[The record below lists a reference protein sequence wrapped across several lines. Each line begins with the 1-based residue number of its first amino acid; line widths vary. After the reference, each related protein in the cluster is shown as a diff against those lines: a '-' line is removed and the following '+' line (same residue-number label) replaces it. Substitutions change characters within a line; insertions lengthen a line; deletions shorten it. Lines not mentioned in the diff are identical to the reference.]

1 VKENKFKQL
10 FVIQFHT
17 FFVTDNGIRFT
28 KDQIDGISKDI
39 RYPNE
44 FFIDLIFDENKSQ
57 SISAFDED
65 VSKWKNIIS
74 DFILKGYKNIKTDNK
89 EPGNVTSK
97 ENDSVNQVLQ
107 NKGSEKL
114 NQGEIP
120 NTESQHNDNKYDRK
134 NNEILSSPS
143 ESSDDFHDY
152 HDVEKEGDLG
162 DIRSKPNT
170 INKAQELLQKFS
182 MNTDS
187 KSSKKDNDDEDDEDE
202 DIENYL
208 KNLENKTK

>member
-1 VKENKFKQL
+1 M
-10 FVIQFHT
+10 IQFHT
-17 FFVTDNGIRFT
+17 FFITVNGVRFT
-28 KDQIDGISKDI
+28 KDKIDGISKDI

-57 SISAFDED
+57 SINTFDED

-74 DFILKGYKNIKTDNK
+74 DFILKGYKNIKNDNK
-89 EPGNVTSK
+89 ENINNLSK
-97 ENDSVNQVLQ
+97 ENQSTNQVFQ
-107 NKGSEKL
+107 NVNDEKL
-114 NQGEIP
+114 NKKE
-120 NTESQHNDNKYDRK
+120 TYVVENK
-134 NNEILSSPS
+134 EILSSKSVSS
-143 ESSDDFHDY
+143 EDFHDY

-182 MNTDS
+182 MSTDS
-187 KSSKKDNDDEDDEDE
+187 KTTKRDNNEDEEDDE

>member
-1 VKENKFKQL
+1 M
-10 FVIQFHT
+10 IQFHT
-17 FFVTDNGIRFT
+17 FFITDNGVRFT
-28 KDQIDGISKDI
+28 KDKIDGISKDI

-57 SISAFDED
+57 SINTFDED

-74 DFILKGYKNIKTDNK
+74 DFILKGYKNVKSDNK
-89 EPGNVTSK
+89 EIINVLSK
-97 ENDSVNQVLQ
+97 ENQSTNQVFRNVNDEKIN
-107 NKGSEKL
+107 NKETYVL
-114 NQGEIP
+114 
-120 NTESQHNDNKYDRK
+120 DNK
-134 NNEILSSPS
+134 EILSSKSVSS
-143 ESSDDFHDY
+143 EDFHDY

-182 MNTDS
+182 MSADS
-187 KSSKKDNDDEDDEDE
+187 KTSKKDHNEDEEDDE

>member
-1 VKENKFKQL
+1 M
-10 FVIQFHT
+10 IQFHT
-17 FFVTDNGIRFT
+17 FFITDNGVRFT
-28 KDQIDGISKDI
+28 KDKIDGISKDI

-57 SISAFDED
+57 SINTFDED

-74 DFILKGYKNIKTDNK
+74 DFILKGYKNVKSDNK
-89 EPGNVTSK
+89 EIINVLSK
-97 ENDSVNQVLQ
+97 ENQSTNQVFRNVNDEKIN
-107 NKGSEKL
+107 NKETYVL
-114 NQGEIP
+114 
-120 NTESQHNDNKYDRK
+120 DNK
-134 NNEILSSPS
+134 EILSSKSVSS
-143 ESSDDFHDY
+143 EDFHDY

-182 MNTDS
+182 MSADS
-187 KSSKKDNDDEDDEDE
+187 KTSKKDHNEDEEDDD

>member
-17 FFVTDNGIRFT
+17 FFITDNGVRFT
-28 KDQIDGISKDI
+28 KDKIDGISKDI

-57 SISAFDED
+57 SINTFDED

-74 DFILKGYKNIKTDNK
+74 DFILKGYKNVKSDNK
-89 EPGNVTSK
+89 EIINVLSK
-97 ENDSVNQVLQ
+97 ENQSTNQVFRNVNDEKIN
-107 NKGSEKL
+107 NKETYVL
-114 NQGEIP
+114 
-120 NTESQHNDNKYDRK
+120 DNK
-134 NNEILSSPS
+134 EILSSKSVSS
-143 ESSDDFHDY
+143 EDFHDY

-182 MNTDS
+182 MSADS
-187 KSSKKDNDDEDDEDE
+187 KTSKKDHNEDEEDDD

>member
-1 VKENKFKQL
+1 MKENKFKQL

-17 FFVTDNGIRFT
+17 FFITDNGVRFT
-28 KDQIDGISKDI
+28 KDKIDGISKDI

-57 SISAFDED
+57 SINTFDED

-74 DFILKGYKNIKTDNK
+74 DFILKGYKNVKSDNK
-89 EPGNVTSK
+89 EIINVLSK
-97 ENDSVNQVLQ
+97 ENQSTNQVFRNVNDEKIN
-107 NKGSEKL
+107 NKETYVL
-114 NQGEIP
+114 
-120 NTESQHNDNKYDRK
+120 DNK
-134 NNEILSSPS
+134 EILSSKSVSS
-143 ESSDDFHDY
+143 EDFHDY

-182 MNTDS
+182 MSADS
-187 KSSKKDNDDEDDEDE
+187 KTSKKDHNEDEEDDD

>member
-1 VKENKFKQL
+1 MKENKFKQL

-17 FFVTDNGIRFT
+17 FFITDNGVRFT
-28 KDQIDGISKDI
+28 KDKIDGISKDI

-57 SISAFDED
+57 SINTFHED

-74 DFILKGYKNIKTDNK
+74 DFILKGYKNVKSDNK
-89 EPGNVTSK
+89 EIINVLSK
-97 ENDSVNQVLQ
+97 ENQSTNQVFRNVNDEKIN
-107 NKGSEKL
+107 NKETYVL
-114 NQGEIP
+114 E
-120 NTESQHNDNKYDRK
+120 NK
-134 NNEILSSPS
+134 EILSSKSVSS
-143 ESSDDFHDY
+143 EDFHDY

-182 MNTDS
+182 MSADS
-187 KSSKKDNDDEDDEDE
+187 KTSKKDHNEDEEDDE

>member
-1 VKENKFKQL
+1 M
-10 FVIQFHT
+10 IQFHT
-17 FFVTDNGIRFT
+17 FFITDNGVRFT
-28 KDQIDGISKDI
+28 KDKIDGISKDI

-57 SISAFDED
+57 SINTFHED

-74 DFILKGYKNIKTDNK
+74 DFILKGYKNVKSDNK
-89 EPGNVTSK
+89 EIINVLSK
-97 ENDSVNQVLQ
+97 ENQSTNQVFRNVNDEKIN
-107 NKGSEKL
+107 NKETYVL
-114 NQGEIP
+114 E
-120 NTESQHNDNKYDRK
+120 NK
-134 NNEILSSPS
+134 EILSSKSVSS
-143 ESSDDFHDY
+143 EDFHDY

-182 MNTDS
+182 MSADS
-187 KSSKKDNDDEDDEDE
+187 KTSKKDHNEDEEDDE

>member
-1 VKENKFKQL
+1 M
-10 FVIQFHT
+10 IQFHT
-17 FFVTDNGIRFT
+17 FFITDNGVRFT
-28 KDQIDGISKDI
+28 KDKIDGISKDI

-57 SISAFDED
+57 SINTFHED

-74 DFILKGYKNIKTDNK
+74 DFILKGYKNVKSDNK
-89 EPGNVTSK
+89 EIINVLSK
-97 ENDSVNQVLQ
+97 ENQSTNQVFRNVNDEKIN
-107 NKGSEKL
+107 NKETYVL
-114 NQGEIP
+114 
-120 NTESQHNDNKYDRK
+120 DNK
-134 NNEILSSPS
+134 EILSSKSVSS
-143 ESSDDFHDY
+143 EDFHDY

-182 MNTDS
+182 MSADS
-187 KSSKKDNDDEDDEDE
+187 KTSKKDHNEDEEDDE

>member
-17 FFVTDNGIRFT
+17 FFITDNGVRFT
-28 KDQIDGISKDI
+28 KDKIDGISKDI

-57 SISAFDED
+57 SINTFHED

-74 DFILKGYKNIKTDNK
+74 DFILKGYKNVKSDNK
-89 EPGNVTSK
+89 EIINVLSK
-97 ENDSVNQVLQ
+97 ENQSTNQVFRNVNDEKIN
-107 NKGSEKL
+107 NKETYVL
-114 NQGEIP
+114 
-120 NTESQHNDNKYDRK
+120 DNK
-134 NNEILSSPS
+134 EILSSKSVSS
-143 ESSDDFHDY
+143 EDFHDY

-182 MNTDS
+182 MSADS
-187 KSSKKDNDDEDDEDE
+187 KTSKKDHNEDEEDDE

>member
-1 VKENKFKQL
+1 M
-10 FVIQFHT
+10 IQFHT
-17 FFVTDNGIRFT
+17 FFITDNGVRFT
-28 KDQIDGISKDI
+28 KDKIDGISKDI

-57 SISAFDED
+57 SINTFDED

-74 DFILKGYKNIKTDNK
+74 DFILKGYKNVKCDNK
-89 EPGNVTSK
+89 EIINVLSK
-97 ENDSVNQVLQ
+97 ENQSTNQVFRNVNDEKIN
-107 NKGSEKL
+107 NKETYVL
-114 NQGEIP
+114 E
-120 NTESQHNDNKYDRK
+120 NK
-134 NNEILSSPS
+134 EILSSKSVSS
-143 ESSDDFHDY
+143 EDFHDY

-182 MNTDS
+182 MSADS
-187 KSSKKDNDDEDDEDE
+187 KTSKKDHNEDEEDDE